1 MKQLT
6 FGDLLDFAN
15 VLTKERGLTTKE
27 LRELPVYIG
36 NDDELNGVHCSWDCG
51 VVDADDDEDEWVVE
65 MINERFG
72 NYKLEGNDSAIL
84 IS

>member
-36 NDDELNGVHCSWDCG
+36 NDDELNGVHCAWDCG